1 VISMDEVSVTR
12 VLSNLSAVDSRQVAS
27 LARQLCTSGACPPN
41 EKLGACRSLHLGETT
56 HTSISRVY
64 ALASWWRSLSRAFD
78 RLAMYCH
85 KSGRT

>member
-1 VISMDEVSVTR
+1 MISMDEVTVTR
-12 VLSNLSAVDSRQVAS
+12 VLSNLSTVDSRRVAS
-27 LARQLCTSGACPPN
+27 LAKLLCTSGACPPN

-64 ALASWWRSLSRAFD
+64 ALASWLRSVSRTFD